1 MANEGVTESEDVIKE
16 IRRRIKV
23 IREECHFENDYVIKF
38 SSLGTGG
45 FMPELLYNIGH
56 TFSSDAFYFLNEDAS
71 IELDLML
78 PILLKQNSAVD
89 GLKVTITGLNGVQ
102 FDYSHMSKEYMVPES
117 SETGNAGSRQSFF
130 IYDIAYASSRHIGCC
145 LKLPHKHKKVL
156 KGKEILKIEVSYRD
170 AFLCSRTMEKVI
182 SYAEIPPKE
191 NKNDE
196 ACVLVTAK
204 QECRLIACRALD
216 KAAQLVAKLDRTT
229 AKDTLQTAVRDLRSY
244 FEYISND
251 FCTSEEGHIEL
262 SDWVD
267 SLVTNLEKCD
277 RFIGDFA
284 VRWDDAWGR
293 IKALQSSLS
302 REVPSSTGVFADG
315 AEIFCAP
322 KVKERLHGLSDLL
335 REMYIALGISVS
347 TLDKYQKVV
356 EELETKLD

>member
-1 MANEGVTESEDVIKE
+1 MANEGITESADLIKE
-16 IRRRIKV
+16 IRRKIKV
-23 IREECHFENDYVIKF
+23 IKEERHLGNDYVIKF

-71 IELDLML
+71 MELDLML

-89 GLKVTITGLNGVQ
+89 DLKVTITGLNGVQ
-102 FDYSHMSKEYMVPES
+102 FDYAQMSKEYMVS
-117 SETGNAGSRQSFF
+117 DGSEAENTGSTQTFF
-130 IYDIAYASSRHIGCC
+130 IYDVAYASSRHIGCC
-145 LKLPHKHKKVL
+145 IKLPHKHKKVL
-156 KGKEILKIEVSYRD
+156 KGKDILKIEVSYRD
-170 AFLCSRTMEKVI
+170 AFLCSRSMEKVV

-191 NKNDE
+191 KNNDE
-196 ACVLVTAK
+196 ACVLATAK
-204 QECRLIACRALD
+204 QECRLTGCRALD
-216 KAAQLVAKLDRTT
+216 RAALLVAKLDRTA
-229 AKDTLQTAVRDLRSY
+229 AKDALQTAVRDLRTY

-267 SLVTNLEKCD
+267 SIVVNLEKCD

-315 AEIFCAP
+315 AEIYCAP

-335 REMYIALGISVS
+335 RAMYVALGVSVS